1 MGIMWE
7 SLSLWERLGEGKRNS
22 TENMKA
28 IIIDDETKAR
38 QLLAAMLT
46 DYCPQ
51 VTVVA
56 EADDLPNGIKAIK
69 RHAPDVVFLDI
80 EMPGHSGLE
89 LLDFFNE
96 EEVNFQI
103 IFATA
108 YNQYAIK
115 AFKLSAVDYLLK
127 PIDSDQL
134 IDAVARAQK
143 QQAKQTTNY
152 QLLKHQL
159 SSDSKGKLALP
170 QANGIKFIPFE
181 EILFFKGDRAYTEI
195 YCTNGNMLLA
205 SRNLSYFEQAL
216 EHAPQFFRS
225 HRSYI
230 VNTKAVTEY
239 VKAEGGYLLVGTHQ
253 VGISSEKVDR
263 LMGLLR

>member
-1 MGIMWE
+1 
-7 SLSLWERLGEGKRNS
+7 
-22 TENMKA
+22 MKA

-38 QLLAAMLT
+38 QLLQAMLH
-46 DYCPQ
+46 DHCPDI
-51 VTVVA
+51 TVVA

-134 IDAVARAQK
+134 IDAVARAKK
-143 QQAKQTTNY
+143 QQEKQTNSY

-159 SSDSKGKLALP
+159 NGDKGKLALP
-170 QANGIKFIPFE
+170 QANGIKFIPLDD
-181 EILFFKGDRAYTEI
+181 ILFFKGDRAYTEI
-195 YCTNGNMLLA
+195 HCTSGPMLLA

-230 VNTKAVTEY
+230 VNVQAIKEY
-239 VKAEGGYLLVGTHQ
+239 VRADGGYLLVGNHQ
-253 VGISSEKVDR
+253 VSISSEKVDT
-263 LMGLLR
+263 LMGLLK

>member
-1 MGIMWE
+1 ME
-7 SLSLWERLGEGKRNS
+7 
-22 TENMKA
+22 TMKA

-38 QLLAAMLT
+38 QLMQAMLA
-46 DYCPQ
+46 DHCPKI
-51 VTVVA
+51 TVVA

-69 RHAPDVVFLDI
+69 RHAPDLVFLDI

-127 PIDSDQL
+127 PIDADQL
-134 IDAVARAQK
+134 KDAVARAQK
-143 QQAKQTTNY
+143 QREKQTTSY

-159 SSDSKGKLALP
+159 MGDRGKLALP
-170 QANGIKFIPFE
+170 QANGIKFIPFAD
-181 EILFFKGDRAYTEI
+181 ILFLKGDRAYTEI
-195 YCTNGNMLLA
+195 HCTSGTMLLA

-216 EHAPQFFRS
+216 DHAPQFFRS

-230 VNTKAVTEY
+230 VNTKAITEY
-239 VKAEGGYLLVGTHQ
+239 VKSDGGYLLVGAHQ
-253 VGISSEKVDR
+253 VGISSEKVDA
-263 LMGLLR
+263 LMGLLK

>member
-1 MGIMWE
+1 
-7 SLSLWERLGEGKRNS
+7 
-22 TENMKA
+22 MKA

-38 QLLAAMLT
+38 QLLQAMLQ
-46 DYCPQ
+46 DYCPE

-89 LLDFFNE
+89 LLDFFTE
-96 EEVNFQI
+96 DEVNFQI

-134 IDAVARAQK
+134 VDAVARAKK
-143 QQAKQTTNY
+143 QQEKQITNY

-159 SSDSKGKLALP
+159 STDSKGKLALP
-170 QANGIKFIPFE
+170 QANGIKFIPFGD
-181 EILFFKGDRAYTEI
+181 ILFFKGDRAYTEI
-195 YCTNGNMLLA
+195 HCTDGQMLLA
-205 SRNLSYFEQAL
+205 SRNLHYFEEAL
-216 EHAPQFFRS
+216 ESTPQFFRS

-230 VNTKAVTEY
+230 VNVQAIKEY
-239 VKAEGGYLLVGTHQ
+239 VRAEGGYLVVGNHQ
-253 VGISSEKVDR
+253 VGISSEKVDA